1 MKNLVAL
8 CILDGWGL
16 RSETFGNAVA
26 LANTPAY
33 SRLVENNP
41 CASLTTSGRSV
52 GLQEGQMGNSEVGH
66 LHIGAGRTVWMDIV
80 RIDMALS
87 NGSFFQMPALNKFC
101 ARLAK
106 SGGKAHLIGLMS
118 DGGVHGV
125 ARHIAAVASHFER
138 AAVPAAVHAITDG
151 RDTPPR
157 SAIRYLKALECQL
170 PASIPI
176 ATVCGRYFAMDRD
189 RRWERVEKAWQAL
202 VRGNGHIASSA
213 ERAILDSYDNGID
226 DEFVAPT
233 VVSGFPGISEN
244 DGIFMLNFRTDRAR
258 QLASSL
264 VDPGFA
270 EFDVSFRPRLSAAL
284 GMVDYFGAPREWMDS
299 VFEKQRVSNTLGS
312 WVSRHGYSQFRL
324 AETEKYPHVTYF
336 LNGGKEEPYE
346 GEDRFMAQSP
356 KVATYDLAP
365 EMAAREV
372 SQKFVEAIAR
382 GYDLVVANFANPDMV
397 GHTGDLGA
405 AVKACEA
412 VDRGLDLVLGAMK
425 KVKGTIIVTADHGN
439 CEQMIDPETGAP
451 HTAHTTHPVPV
462 AIAGAESGIRVRD
475 GKLTDLAPTILELMG
490 IDRPPEMT
498 GRSLISN

>member
-1 MKNLVAL
+1 MQ
-8 CILDGWGL
+8 
-16 RSETFGNAVA
+16 
-26 LANTPAY
+26 
-33 SRLVENNP
+33 NNP
-41 CASLTTSGRSV
+41 CATLTTSGHSV
-52 GLQEGQMGNSEVGH
+52 GLPEGQMGNSEVGH

-80 RIDMALS
+80 RIDKALS
-87 NGSFFQMPALNKFC
+87 NGSFFQLPALNEFC

-106 SGGKAHLIGLMS
+106 SGGRAHIIGLMS

-125 ARHIAAVASHFER
+125 ARHIAAVASHFEE

-157 SAIRYLKALECQL
+157 SAIGYLKALESQL
-170 PASIPI
+170 PDSIPV

-189 RRWERVEKAWQAL
+189 RRWERVEKAWSAL
-202 VRGNGHIASSA
+202 VRGNGHSASSA
-213 ERAILDSYDNGID
+213 EGAILNSYSNGIS

-233 VVSGFPGISEN
+233 VVSGFTGISES

-264 VDPGFA
+264 ADPEFA
-270 EFDVSFRPRLSAAL
+270 EFDVSQRPRLAAAL
-284 GMVDYFGAPREWMDS
+284 GMVDYFGEPQEWMDS
-299 VFEKQRVSNTLGS
+299 VFQKQQVANTLGS
-312 WVSRHGYSQFRL
+312 WVSRRGYSQFRL

-336 LNGGKEEPYE
+336 LNGGNEEPYE

-372 SQKFVEAIAR
+372 SQKFVEAINR
-382 GYDLVVANFANPDMV
+382 GYGLIVANFANPDMV

-405 AVKACEA
+405 AIKACEA
-412 VDRGLDLVLGAMK
+412 VDRGLNLVLAEIDK
-425 KVKGTIIVTADHGN
+425 AKGSIIVTADHGN
-439 CEQMIDPETGAP
+439 CEQMIDPDTGAP

-462 AIAGAESGIRVRD
+462 AIAGDRNVARIRD
-475 GKLTDLAPTILELMG
+475 GKLTDLAPTVFELMG

-498 GRSLISN
+498 GRSLISR